1 MKAQAEPMPLR
12 CLVSVRD
19 AEEAL
24 HAAAAGVD
32 FVDLKDPAA
41 GALGALPLPLLHEL
55 ASLLRAQA
63 LPVRPAVSA
72 TVGDL
77 PLAGPAALQAL
88 LQQVQAVGA
97 CGVDHVKVGIP
108 GDPLDALARGQALVA
123 LRALA
128 GLRLPVVPVFII
140 DQGLDMALVAE
151 ACALGFA
158 LQMLDTSDKGAG
170 SLLQRLPQAALR
182 QFIQA
187 VQAAGAQPGLA
198 GALRLQDVP
207 ALRLLAPAFAG
218 FRSAVCA
225 GPRSGALS
233 PQRLAALLRALQDEP
248 LPAGKPAALQ
258 A

>member
-1 MKAQAEPMPLR
+1 MRVEAAPLR

-19 AEEAL
+19 SSEAGL
-24 HAAAAGVD
+24 AAAAGVD
-32 FVDLKDPAA
+32 FIDLKDPAA
-41 GALGALPLPLLHEL
+41 GALGALPLQQLQALS
-55 ASLLRAQA
+55 ALLRSTAKA
-63 LPVRPAVSA
+63 ARPAVSA

-77 PLAGPAALQAL
+77 PLAGPAALAAL
-88 LQQVQAVGA
+88 LQQVQAVAG

-108 GDPLDALARGQALVA
+108 GDPLDADARAAALAA

-128 GLRLPVVPVFII
+128 ALPMPGARPAQIVPVFIV

-170 SLLQRLPQAALR
+170 SLLQRLPLPALR
-182 QFIQA
+182 GFIAA
-187 VQAAGAQPGLA
+187 VRAAGGQPGLA

-207 ALRLLAPAFAG
+207 VLRPLAPAFAG
-218 FRSAVCA
+218 FRSAVCD
-225 GPRSGALS
+225 GPRSAALC
-233 PQRLAALLRALQDEP
+233 PQRLHALLQAMRCPPVQ
-248 LPAGKPAALQ
+248 AALQ